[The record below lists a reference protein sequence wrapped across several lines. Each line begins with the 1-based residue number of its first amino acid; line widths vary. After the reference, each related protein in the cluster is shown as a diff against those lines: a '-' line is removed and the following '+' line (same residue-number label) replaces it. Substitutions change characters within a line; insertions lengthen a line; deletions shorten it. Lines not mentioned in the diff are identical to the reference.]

1 MKVFNFDMVDKTMIG
16 HKSHDVILES
26 FHRLLEFLSPNY
38 TFHSIKNH
46 WKNICIQKFEILLGL
61 K

>member
-1 MKVFNFDMVDKTMIG
+1 MIDKSMIG

-26 FHRLLEFLSPNY
+26 FHRLLEFLSPNN

-46 WKNICIQKFEILLGL
+46 LKNICIEVFGFDKGL
-61 K
+61 W